1 MSKIAKKPIS
11 ILEGVKAEISGKEIK
26 FSGPKGSL
34 SIPLMEF
41 ISCEIKDNNFLITK
55 NSDNVQARANW
66 GTMAALIRN
75 NMEGVKNGF
84 VKSLEIEGIGYKAQ
98 MEGKNLVLS
107 VGFTHTVKIIPKD
120 GIKIEVEKNVIKV
133 SGMDKI
139 VVGQTAAE
147 IRKVKKPEPYKG
159 KGIHYV
165 GERVIRKEGKKV
177 AGSTA

>member
-11 ILEGVKAEISGKEIK
+11 ILDGVKAEISGKEIK
-26 FSGPKGSL
+26 FSGPLGSL
-34 SIPLMEF
+34 TIPVMEF
-41 ISCEIKDNNFLITK
+41 ISCEIKDNNFLLAK
-55 NSDNVQARANW
+55 KFDSVQSRANW

-75 NMEGVKNGF
+75 CMEGVKSGF
-84 VKSLEIEGIGYKAQ
+84 TKSLEIEGIGFKAQ

-107 VGFTHTVKIIPKD
+107 VGFTHTVKIIPKT
-120 GIKIEVEKNVIKV
+120 GITLSVEKNVIKV
-133 SGMDKI
+133 SGMDKN

-165 GERVIRKEGKKV
+165 GERIIRKEGKKV